1 MITAIIT
8 SIIIIFLLHYIWNY
22 LVNTYST
29 KKTKDLVNSQ
39 VQKYK
44 QIIKDMENHAQ
55 ESDIGPGSPTFL
67 NNLEKEEMERELSEL
82 LV

>member
-1 MITAIIT
+1 MLKELFL

-44 QIIKDMENHAQ
+44 QIIKDMENQ
-55 ESDIGPGSPTFL
+55 DQKSNISQGSPTFL